1 VSLEEAAVLSA
12 ERAPEL
18 VALDGSLKALAALD
32 ERKSRIVELRFFGG
46 LTVEETAVVLKVSP
60 DKVRRDWRLTK
71 SLLLHDLERGDSDEL
86 YGGLQM
92 RVRDGCDTVQGAVA
106 TWRLRNGRSRRRQ
119 VATAP
124 CTVSVIAPFSRKR
137 NRKLI

>member
-1 VSLEEAAVLSA
+1 MSVID
-12 ERAPEL
+12 
-18 VALDGSLKALAALD
+18 ALTAFRRNYKQ
-32 ERKSRIVELRFFGG
+32 RIY
-46 LTVEETAVVLKVSP
+46 P
-60 DKVRRDWRLTK
+60 DN
-71 SLLLHDLERGDSDEL
+71 

-92 RVRDGCDTVQGAVA
+92 RVRDGCGTVQGAVA

-124 CTVSVIAPFSRKR
+124 CTVPEIAPFSRKR